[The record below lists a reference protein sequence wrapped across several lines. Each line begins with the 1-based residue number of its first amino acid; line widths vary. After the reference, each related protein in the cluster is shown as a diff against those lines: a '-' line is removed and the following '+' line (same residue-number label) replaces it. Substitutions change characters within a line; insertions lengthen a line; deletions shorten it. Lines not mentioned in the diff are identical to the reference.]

1 MYFTYRVRGNLDLKS
16 LKRNFPVLRGFSCS
30 IEREREVRMKI
41 CFYMKRKRKE
51 KKGRVHKRKW
61 EVKWVSGFMRIEDI
75 QIQ

>member
-1 MYFTYRVRGNLDLKS
+1 
-16 LKRNFPVLRGFSCS
+16 VLRGFSCS